1 VNEIN
6 MAVFLY
12 LVSQG
17 IDTGHAATRLV
28 PSTAIR
34 HRFRARGN
42 CCAMWV
48 AVVADEVV
56 STIDIA
62 VTGSPVAHRCTMEA
76 VTRFLEL
83 ANDGDTFGRF
93 SVEAN
98 TGAVYYATTAAVDA
112 ARIDSRAIGIAVQTA
127 GTRYD
132 RLYPSLLEVMN
143 GADPERQWLIT
154 EQPDW
159 DRISSELHS
168 VACRPFWGPPQTEPA
183 LGSTLRLPTEHS
195 VRWLRKDGTD
205 DC

>member
-1 VNEIN
+1 MSEIN

-28 PSTAIR
+28 PSTATR
-34 HRFRARGN
+34 HQFRARGN

-48 AVVADEVV
+48 AVVADEAL

-62 VTGSPVAHRCTMEA
+62 VTGSPVAHRCTSDA

-83 ANDGDTFGRF
+83 ANDGDTFGAF
-93 SVEAN
+93 GIEVA
-98 TGAVYYATTAAVDA
+98 TGAVYYASSTVVDA
-112 ARIDSRAIGIAVQTA
+112 STIDADAIGIAVQTA
-127 GTRYD
+127 STRYD

-154 EQPDW
+154 ERPDW
-159 DRISSELHS
+159 ERINSDLHS
-168 VACRPFWGPPQTEPA
+168 VACRPAWGPPETEPA
-183 LGSTLRLPTEHS
+183 LGSALRLPA
-195 VRWLRKDGTD
+195 
-205 DC
+205 